1 MTTFVT
7 ELKLYTCIY
16 KQTYY
21 ITVAANDLMQAR
33 GLFEIWLKERG
44 VEIQHHQDMRVT
56 HQATTRPVY
65 GLA

>member
-1 MTTFVT
+1 MPFVT
-7 ELKLYTCIY
+7 ELHLYTCIY
-16 KQTYY
+16 KQTYF

-44 VEIQHHQDMRVT
+44 VEIKHHLDMKVT
-56 HQATTRPVY
+56 KQTVTRPVY

>member
-1 MTTFVT
+1 MTFVA

-16 KQTYY
+16 KQTYF
-21 ITVAANDLMQAR
+21 ITVAASDLTQAR

-44 VEIQHHQDMRVT
+44 VDVQHQLDMKVKK
-56 HQATTRPVY
+56 QQTTRPVY